1 MLDYKITKKHY
12 PRTNTHSVLE
22 FIFEKDP
29 NLFLKKN
36 KILIRGSIEID
47 DKYVLENGWVSKLF
61 SMLTVEVDSQT
72 VSTNKNR
79 YFRHVEMYITVVLA
93 MNTFWLI
100 IFISLA
106 ITILITSQVRLSLK
120 VMLTFLIVILIISQV
135 RTVNKSSLSAK
146 GQLRNMAVR
155 PFTTLPSSQT
165 FHFYLMRNHF

>member
-12 PRTNTHSVLE
+12 PRTNSSSVLE

-47 DKYVLENGWVSKLF
+47 EKYVLENGWVSKLF

-79 YFRHVEMYITVVLA
+79 YGSKIKFLITNDSV
-93 MNTFWLI
+93 MNIFWLI
-100 IFISLA
+100 IFISSVISIP
-106 ITILITSQVRLSLK
+106 IT
-120 VMLTFLIVILIISQV
+120 
-135 RTVNKSSLSAK
+135 
-146 GQLRNMAVR
+146 
-155 PFTTLPSSQT
+155 
-165 FHFYLMRNHF
+165 

>member
-12 PRTNTHSVLE
+12 PRTNSSSVLE

-47 DKYVLENGWVSKLF
+47 EKYVLENGWVPKLF

-79 YFRHVEMYITVVLA
+79 YLRHVNMHITDVLA
-93 MNTFWLI
+93 MNTFWQI
-100 IFISLA
+100 IFISLE
-106 ITILITSQVRLSLK
+106 TLTLITSQVLLSLK
-120 VMLTFLIVILIISQV
+120 VTLTFLIVILIISV
-135 RTVNKSSLSAK
+135 LTTVNKS
-146 GQLRNMAVR
+146 
-155 PFTTLPSSQT
+155 
-165 FHFYLMRNHF
+165 

>member
-1 MLDYKITKKHY
+1 MTYYCPNSLNKIQINEMLDYKITKKHY
-12 PRTNTHSVLE
+12 PRTNSNSVLE

-79 YFRHVEMYITVVLA
+79 YFGYAEIYITIVLA
-93 MNTFWLI
+93 MNTIWQI

-106 ITILITSQVRLSLK
+106 ITILTTSQVHL
-120 VMLTFLIVILIISQV
+120 
-135 RTVNKSSLSAK
+135 
-146 GQLRNMAVR
+146 
-155 PFTTLPSSQT
+155 
-165 FHFYLMRNHF
+165 